1 MPEDGELFLAAAEAV
16 RRLLHQFAAGFLK
29 QPEPPMVQALAQR
42 QIRPASPHLS
52 KEWSALLST
61 LGSALRQWTARP
73 DNRSAGLEVIRIVAQ
88 VQALARQL
96 GNQALLMAA
105 NQMTEH
111 ARVLGEGDLAP
122 GLAAQLRAD
131 AQRLQ
136 VAGNAFFTTA

>member
-1 MPEDGELFLAAAEAV
+1 V
-16 RRLLHQFAAGFLK
+16 
-29 QPEPPMVQALAQR
+29 AL
-42 QIRPASPHLS
+42 
-52 KEWSALLST
+52 
-61 LGSALRQWTARP
+61 
-73 DNRSAGLEVIRIVAQ
+73 

-111 ARVLGEGDLAP
+111 ARVLGHGDLAP

-136 VAGNAFFTTA
+136 VAGSAFFTTA

>member
-1 MPEDGELFLAAAEAV
+1 M
-16 RRLLHQFAAGFLK
+16 
-29 QPEPPMVQALAQR
+29 
-42 QIRPASPHLS
+42 
-52 KEWSALLST
+52 
-61 LGSALRQWTARP
+61 
-73 DNRSAGLEVIRIVAQ
+73 AQ